1 MELVY
6 FWLEEFG
13 DKNNQDI
20 NFNQNYTFKVEKQDE
35 KYFLKMEE
43 NNNKI
48 PDNYFGEKISNIS
61 CIIGGRT
68 G

>member
-35 KYFLKMEE
+35 KYF
-43 NNNKI
+43 
-48 PDNYFGEKISNIS
+48 
-61 CIIGGRT
+61 
-68 G
+68 